1 MSEEIRMSRDALITP
16 EGILRPQIQQTFDLA
31 DLSWVD
37 EERRPGLRN
46 IVRELLEAQP
56 KRYQFTPDGYHQLM
70 ADAKTIWHAGSL
82 GPGSD

>member
-16 EGILRPQIQQTFDLA
+16 EGILRPQIQQTFDSA

-37 EERRPGLRN
+37 EGHRPGLRN

-56 KRYQFTPDGYHQLM
+56 KRYRFTPGGYRQLM
-70 ADAKTIWHAGSL
+70 ADAKTIWDTESL
-82 GPGSD
+82 GSD